1 MLVFVMV
8 QQNSFLDSD
17 EGDTSSSS
25 SDAAGRREERHV
37 VQPAPPPSPIF
48 PEINR
53 CMSEVIIEFITP
65 AIKI

>member
-1 MLVFVMV
+1 MV
-8 QQNSFLDSD
+8 KHDSFFDSD

-25 SDAAGRREERHV
+25 SDAGGRRELNV

-53 CMSEVIIEFITP
+53 CMSEVIVIALTIRN
-65 AIKI
+65 